1 MRTDLIV
8 RYSGLGCTSPQRTVS
23 APARSTAGG
32 KKKGMGIMNG
42 SPDGWA
48 EKGTAAYWAKR
59 EAEQA
64 ALRLQFI
71 KDGGIPPTRPD
82 PRERLRHR

>member
-1 MRTDLIV
+1 
-8 RYSGLGCTSPQRTVS
+8 
-23 APARSTAGG
+23 
-32 KKKGMGIMNG
+32 MNNL
-42 SPDGWA
+42 PDGWA
-48 EKGTAAYWAKR
+48 EKGTAAWAKR

-71 KDGGIPPTRPD
+71 KDGGIPPKRPD

>member
-1 MRTDLIV
+1 
-8 RYSGLGCTSPQRTVS
+8 
-23 APARSTAGG
+23 
-32 KKKGMGIMNG
+32 MGIMNG